1 MGGRWGV
8 NDMKIDMT
16 LFSKWQAFY
25 DEKFARL
32 TNDRLKGYWWIYGRE
47 SESIANVQEL
57 AAWAAVNQE
66 MESRGL

>member
-1 MGGRWGV
+1 MGGRSGV
-8 NDMKIDMT
+8 NDMNIDMS

-47 SESIANVQEL
+47 SENAANVQEL
-57 AAWAAVNQE
+57 AAWSAVNQA